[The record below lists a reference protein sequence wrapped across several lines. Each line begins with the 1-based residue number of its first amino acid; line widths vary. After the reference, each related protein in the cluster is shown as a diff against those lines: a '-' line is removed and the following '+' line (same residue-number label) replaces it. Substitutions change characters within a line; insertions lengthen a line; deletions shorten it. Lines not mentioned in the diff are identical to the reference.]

1 MNLQQI
7 KYFLAVIDAG
17 TFLAASEMVHVSQPT
32 LSAGIKKLEDS
43 LGVKLFHRGGR
54 KAILTREGE
63 IFHSQ
68 ARDAYAKLINVKS
81 QLSGEVS
88 TVRIG
93 VSNSVPMPSITE
105 MMKSYV
111 RLHPSSIIEITVG
124 NSNILKDELMLG
136 KINLLFSERIPC
148 EAECKVLFTES
159 LELVVSKDN
168 PLSTLDVINIHE
180 INGFRFVDRRQCDV
194 WHKVQSLIESR
205 DIVLHKVC
213 SAEEDETVLSLVSS
227 DLGVSIMPRRN
238 TPYHVAFVRIN
249 ELNVL
254 RPICLY
260 HDVSDNPQA
269 SVLLECAMKFWGHN
283 T

>member
-32 LSAGIKKLEDS
+32 LSAGIRKLEDS
-43 LGVKLFHRGGR
+43 LGAKLFHRGGR

-68 ARDAYAKLINVKS
+68 ARDAYDKLLSIKS
-81 QLSGEVS
+81 QLSGEIG

-93 VSNSVPMPSITE
+93 VSNTVPMTSITE
-105 MMKSYV
+105 MMKSYS
-111 RLHPSSIIEITVG
+111 RLHPSSIIEVTVG
-124 NSNILKDELMLG
+124 NSNILEDELMSG
-136 KINLLFSERIPC
+136 RIDLLFSERIPC
-148 EAECKVLFTES
+148 KVEHRVLFTES

-168 PLSTLDVINIHE
+168 PLSTFDVINIHE
-180 INGFRFVDRRQCDV
+180 ISGFRFVDRRQCDA
-194 WHKVQSLIESR
+194 WQEVQSLIESH

-213 SAEEDETVLSLVSS
+213 SAEDDETVLSLVSS

-254 RPICLY
+254 RPICMY
-260 HDVSDNPQA
+260 RGESDNPQA
-269 SVLLECAMKFWGHN
+269 SVLFEFTVGLHN
-283 T
+283 SQ